1 MKHDGLIAGLP
12 VSEGRALLRHFVKH
26 HQVSQVVVRE
36 YLSTERWYAGIEA
49 TLKTGRI
56 TRDMR
61 NLLRRHYDDADRAET
76 SARWK
81 LGYKPATL
89 REAQLIWERLVTE
102 GLIAATTA
110 AGRSDSD
117 KETSSKWKLTEKG
130 ERLRTVRLTRRFDR
144 TKVGQAIAAVLERAR
159 EINACDQSPFY
170 IERIVQYGSTL
181 DPDAV
186 DFGDV
191 DIWID
196 FGFRIG
202 PPNKDAFFERVEAVA
217 EAAGQRYTGNIIN
230 DIPRFFL
237 ERQLRKHLRAMSII
251 GMDTSGLGPVKSGW
265 PHKVIFKGAKPKPL
279 ADELGPLPEWL
290 IFKPRRQRDQE
301 EIDDG
306 A

>member
-12 VSEGRALLRHFVKH
+12 VSKGRDLLRHFVKH
-26 HQVSQVVVRE
+26 HQVNQEIVRD

-49 TLKTGRI
+49 ALKAGRI
-56 TRDMR
+56 TRDLR
-61 NLLRRHYDDADRAET
+61 NILRRHCNDADCAEI
-76 SARWK
+76 SARWE

-89 REAQLIWERLVTE
+89 RDAQAIWKRLISE
-102 GLIAATTA
+102 GLVAAAT
-110 AGRSDSD
+110 AGERSALA
-117 KETSSKWKLTEKG
+117 KKTSSKWKLTNKG

-144 TKVGQAIAAVLERAR
+144 KKAAQAISAALERAR
-159 EINACDQSPFY
+159 EINACDQSPLY
-170 IERIVQYGSTL
+170 IKRIVQYGSTL

-196 FGFRIG
+196 FSFRIG
-202 PPNKDAFFERVEAVA
+202 ALSDDAFSERVKAVA
-217 EAAGQRYTGNIIN
+217 KAAGQRYTGNFIN

-265 PHKVIFKGAKPKPL
+265 PHKVIFKGVKPKPL

-301 EIDDG
+301 WVDDE